1 MSTDLV
7 KKDTDLDLAV
17 FGTKVQVDAL
27 RKASFPTLKDSD
39 FIVAMKIAK
48 QYGLDPFAKEI
59 WGWEQTGKTMIVVAY
74 AGYLRIA
81 RMQP

>member
-1 MSTDLV
+1 MTTDLV

-17 FGTKVQVDAL
+17 FGTKAQVDAL
-27 RKASFPTLKDSD
+27 RRASFPTLEDSD

-59 WGWEQTGKTMIVVAY
+59 WGWVYDGKTMVVVAY
-74 AGYLRIA
+74 A
-81 RMQP
+81 